1 MWKIHRYY
9 LKEVSISAVL
19 TFVVL
24 FGIVLISLIARGIQ
38 RAQGADLASAGL
50 IVIFF
55 ALDTFPHLLTISLLF
70 ATVLTFA
77 RASQDREITALRSA
91 GISPRV
97 PLVASLIV
105 GLLFALV
112 GSFFLHYLIPQAHFR
127 KYRVVAAAAQNL
139 VMNQSLD
146 SDRIPLMDEGVMEWQ
161 GRDAD
166 GSFRNVT
173 IYRKRDGKR
182 DSDSLFS
189 ASVWTVEKAWFVQE
203 NEGLI
208 LKMRGLRDPLIRDSY
223 LGELTVRI
231 NIRALTEQG
240 RRRENERD
248 IPSDQLLSEVYRGVH
263 DDSEQAEYTV
273 YRRSCFALMPALFAP
288 LGFCIGVL
296 ARDRGR
302 MTALTFSLVPLGMFY
317 LLDFMAAELVS
328 TFSEP
333 LLAWLPAAAISA
345 IGIPVCW
352 KLLRV

>member
-97 PLVASLIV
+97 PMVAPLIV

-146 SDRIPLMDEGVMEWQ
+146 SDRIPLMDEGVMEWEK
-161 GRDAD
+161 RDAE
-166 GSFRNVT
+166 GRFLNVT
-173 IYRKRDGKR
+173 IYRKRDDQSD
-182 DSDSLFS
+182 DSFGS
-189 ASVWTVEKAWFVQE
+189 ASVWTVEEAWFEQE
-203 NEGLI
+203 NEDLI
-208 LKMRGLRDPLIRDSY
+208 LKMRGLRNPLLRDSY
-223 LGELTVRI
+223 LEELKFTI
-231 NIRALTEQG
+231 NIRAITEQG

-263 DDSEQAEYTV
+263 DDPVQAEYTV

-317 LLDFMAAELVS
+317 FLDFMAAQLVS

-333 LLAWLPAAAISA
+333 LFAWLPAAVISA
-345 IGIPVCW
+345 IGIPICW